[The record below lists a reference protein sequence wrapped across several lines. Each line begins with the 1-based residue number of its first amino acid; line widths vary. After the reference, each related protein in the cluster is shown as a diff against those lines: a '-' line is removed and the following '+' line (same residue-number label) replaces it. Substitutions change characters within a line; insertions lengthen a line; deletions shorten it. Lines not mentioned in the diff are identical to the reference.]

1 MTQSSIAEGL
11 PAAGSPR
18 RAEHAAN
25 SRPSASSTRVYS
37 RFVTWMKV
45 LLPGIA
51 LALIVLVV
59 VWPHMRLQDTRFRIG
74 FSALKTGDGEDPA
87 MLNPRFIG
95 ADKSRQ
101 TFSVTA
107 DIAKNLLNSKK
118 SVELE
123 MPKADI
129 ALEDGTWLVITAQ
142 TGIFTRADETLKLSD
157 SVNMFHDSGYEFR
170 TERADIDLTTGTATG
185 DVPVVGQGPFGV
197 ISAEGFTILDKGK
210 TIYFTGKSKLV
221 MYPGAGQAGGRKP

>member
-1 MTQSSIAEGL
+1 MS
-11 PAAGSPR
+11 
-18 RAEHAAN
+18 
-25 SRPSASSTRVYS
+25 SRPDGSSAWVYS

-45 LLPGIA
+45 LLPGVA
-51 LALIVLVV
+51 LVLIVLVV
-59 VWPHMRLQDTRFRIG
+59 AWPYMKLQDTRFRIG
-74 FSALKTGDGEDPA
+74 FTALKAGDGEDPS
-87 MLNPRFIG
+87 MLNPRFLG
-95 ADKSRQ
+95 ADKERQ

-107 DIAKNLLNSKK
+107 DIAKNLLNNKK

-129 ALEDGTWLVITAQ
+129 ALDDGTWLVLTAEA
-142 TGIFTRADETLKLSD
+142 GIFTRIEETLKLRG

-170 TERADIDLTTGTATG
+170 TERADIDLNSGTATG

-197 ISAEGFTILDKGK
+197 LSAEGFRLVDKGK

-221 MYPGAGQAGGRKP
+221 MYPGAGNPGEGKP